1 MWNAGYKQ
9 YINVTATTPFASY
22 SAPTDFSYTIL
33 DSAAA
38 LTMSATT
45 AVVLIAYSF

>member
-9 YINVTATTPFASY
+9 YLGALATSPSASY

-33 DSAAA
+33 DSATA
-38 LTMSATT
+38 LTMSAAT
-45 AVVLIAYSF
+45 AVALIAYSF